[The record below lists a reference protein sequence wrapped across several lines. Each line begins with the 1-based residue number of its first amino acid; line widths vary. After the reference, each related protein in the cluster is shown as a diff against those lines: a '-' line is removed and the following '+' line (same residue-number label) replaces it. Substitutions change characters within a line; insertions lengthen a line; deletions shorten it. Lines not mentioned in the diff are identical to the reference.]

1 MRNAEGGTIQNIDEL
16 EFIFFCID
24 GVAAKLGV
32 PTEKVYLALTRNSD
46 ILFEYIVPEYSI
58 LHTQGKEYIVDDIL
72 NVMQEKGV
80 KV

>member
-1 MRNAEGGTIQNIDEL
+1 MRNVEKSAIQNIDEL
-16 EFIFFCID
+16 EFVFFCID
-24 GVAAKLGV
+24 SVAAELGV
-32 PTEKVYLALTRNSD
+32 PPEKVYLALTGSSD

-72 NVMQEKGV
+72 NVMQERGV